1 MSFKEDLRKLN
12 EVDSYSLILF
22 VLYKLRNIPE
32 YTCISELAYILDK
45 DNLLKLCEYFGGTTI
60 TIPTIEELEE
70 VIQSLLIYQ
79 YMDID
84 KMSFDEAVQA
94 SGQKTRDIRTIRKNY
109 NKVKEVLENYKFG
122 NDDS

>member
-22 VLYKLRNIPE
+22 VLYKLRDIPE
-32 YTCISELAYILDK
+32 YSCISELAYILDK

-60 TIPTIEELEE
+60 TVPKIEELEE

-79 YMDID
+79 YIEID
-84 KMSFDEAVQA
+84 KMSFEEAVQA

-109 NKVKEVLENYKFG
+109 SKVKEVLERYKFG
-122 NDDS
+122 NDES

>member
-12 EVDSYSLILF
+12 EVDTYSLILF
-22 VLYKLRNIPE
+22 VLYKLRDIPE
-32 YTCISELAYILDK
+32 YSCISELAYILDK

-60 TIPTIEELEE
+60 TVPKLEE

-79 YMDID
+79 YIEID
-84 KMSFDEAVQA
+84 KMSFEEAVQA

-109 NKVKEVLENYKFG
+109 NKVKEVLERYKFG

>member
-1 MSFKEDLRKLN
+1 MNFKEDLRKLN

-32 YTCISELAYILDK
+32 YNCISELAYILDR

-60 TIPTIEELEE
+60 TIPKIEELEE
-70 VIQSLLIYQ
+70 VVQSLLIYQ
-79 YMDID
+79 YIEID
-84 KMSFDEAVQA
+84 KMSFEEALQA
-94 SGQKTRDIRTIRKNY
+94 TGYKTRDIRTIRKNY

-122 NDDS
+122 NNDS

>member
-12 EVDSYSLILF
+12 EVDTYSLILF
-22 VLYKLRNIPE
+22 VLYKLRDISE
-32 YTCISELAYILDK
+32 YSCISELAYILDK

-60 TIPTIEELEE
+60 TVPKIEELEE

-79 YMDID
+79 YIEID
-84 KMSFDEAVQA
+84 KMSFEEAVQA

-109 NKVKEVLENYKFG
+109 NKVKEVLERYKFG